1 MYRRLLAVAVLFA
14 VSLVA
19 VSGRSEQPNQVA
31 PFMKLKLGHAQT
43 LLEGIA
49 LEDFASIEKNAQQL
63 SLLSQD
69 ERWQILQTPAYLQY
83 SIEFRRTADELG
95 AAARKQNLDG
105 TALAYVA
112 LTLKCVECHKH
123 VRDVRRASL
132 DDLKPT
138 YLGGLVPRGSPAK

>member
-19 VSGRSEQPNQVA
+19 VSGRSEQPNRTA
-31 PFMKLKLGHAQT
+31 AFMKLKLNHAQT
-43 LLEGIA
+43 LLEGIS

-69 ERWQILQTPAYLQY
+69 ERWQILQTPEYLQY
-83 SIEFRRTADELG
+83 SIEFRRTADALG
-95 AAARKQNLDG
+95 AAARKNNLDG

-132 DDLKPT
+132 DDLKPI
-138 YLGGLVPRGSPAK
+138 YLGGLVPQESPAK